1 MPYEFK
7 LPDLGE
13 GITEAELRKWLVRE
27 GDAVSE
33 HQGIAE
39 VETDKAVVEVPS
51 PRRGRV
57 VRLHQVEGA
66 IVRVGDTLLTIAEE
80 GEQPKEERPRPFGI
94 VGTLPE
100 AEDEART
107 EAGVKKGREILATPA
122 VRALAREM
130 GVSLEGVRG
139 TGPRGSITREDLMKA
154 AVPAVPPADR
164 HGEVERIPLRG
175 VRRTIARNLIAAQRA
190 TASVTTMDEAD
201 VTDLWE
207 LRLREL
213 RPMQEMGI
221 HLTFFP
227 FFIKAVQHALGEHPL
242 MNASVDEGR
251 EEIVV
256 KKYCNI
262 GIAVDTPDGLM
273 VPVVKDVKGKS
284 ILELAREIQ
293 HLGERARG
301 RKITLEEMKGS
312 TFTITD
318 FGHFGGTY
326 ATPVINYPDVAIL
339 GCGRIADR
347 PWVKDGQVVPRKV
360 LPLSLTF
367 DHRVTDGVDAAS
379 FLGKVVHYLEDPTLL
394 FLESL

>member
-1 MPYEFK
+1 MPYDVK

-13 GITEAELRKWLVRE
+13 GITEAELRTWLVRE

-39 VETDKAVVEVPS
+39 VETDKAVVELPS

-57 VRLHQVEGA
+57 LRFHQVEGA
-66 IVRVGDTLLTIAEE
+66 IVKVGDTLLTIAEE
-80 GEQPKEERPRPFGI
+80 GEERKEEWPRSAGI

-100 AEDEART
+100 ADDGSRVEVLP
-107 EAGVKKGREILATPA
+107 GGRRDILATPA
-122 VRALAREM
+122 VRAQAREM
-130 GVSLEGVRG
+130 GMSLEGIRG
-139 TGPRGSITREDLMKA
+139 TGPRGSIVSEDLAKA
-154 AVPAVPPADR
+154 KASTGVPADR
-164 HGEVERIPLRG
+164 HGAVERIPLRG
-175 VRRTIARNLIAAQRA
+175 ARRTIARNLLAAQRT
-190 TASVTTMDEAD
+190 TAFVTTMDEAD
-201 VTDLWE
+201 VSDLWE

-213 RPMQEMGI
+213 RAMQDKGI

-227 FFIKAVQHALGEHPL
+227 FFIKAVQRSLVEHTL
-242 MNASVDEGR
+242 LNASVDEGR
-251 EEIVV
+251 DEIVI

-273 VPVVKDVKGKS
+273 VPVVKDVANKS
-284 ILELAREIQ
+284 ILDLATEIQ
-293 HLGERARG
+293 RLGERARD
-301 RKITLEEMKGS
+301 RKVTLEEMKGS

-318 FGHFGGTY
+318 FGQFGGTY
-326 ATPVINYPDVAIL
+326 ATPVINCPDVAIL

-347 PWVKDGQVVPRKV
+347 PWVKDGRVVPRKV

-367 DHRVTDGVDAAS
+367 DHRVTDGADAAG
-379 FLGKVVHYLEDPTLL
+379 FLAKVVKYLEDPALL